1 MPTVKTTHRWA
12 RVAMLAGA
20 PIAMGLGCNAESAES
35 ADAVQCSN
43 ECPDG
48 TSRSTYD
55 KVVAGDAKV
64 VVSDECETSCQPI
77 LPCTYPN
84 IPLIADQGGIAKY
97 SCEPLEGYTA
107 IPKDDEVDFSW
118 SSAAHCVD
126 GQTSADE
133 TGVDCGGAECGPC

>member
-1 MPTVKTTHRWA
+1 MPPVRAISRWA
-12 RVAMLAGA
+12 RTSMLVGA
-20 PIAMGLGCNAESAES
+20 AIAMVLGCNAEGSEAG
-35 ADAVQCSN
+35 DAVKCST

-48 TSRSTYD
+48 TSKSTYD

-64 VVSDECETSCQPI
+64 IVSDECETACQPI

-84 IPLIADQGGIAKY
+84 IPLIAEQGGTAKY

-107 IPKDDEVDFSW
+107 IPKDNEVDFSW

-133 TGVDCGGAECGPC
+133 TGVDCGGAQCGPC